1 MFIVHTDQTTQ
12 NVGLDTT
19 IMHQAMRRNT
29 SNVDRS
35 EKGKDIV
42 RYGAQSNSGP
52 ASSKVGYGSRV
63 MFC

>member
-1 MFIVHTDQTTQ
+1 
-12 NVGLDTT
+12 
-19 IMHQAMRRNT
+19 MRRNT

-63 MFC
+63 MFCLWRKGAHLRISTMTGE